1 MDTEGKIDL
10 SRRDFLKGGALLG
23 AATMTASVLGAC
35 SPQDSVDSSV
45 DPDTTEIGQ
54 STVGNATNT
63 FSSYDYSTIRSKSEA
78 GEAGQ
83 YDFKYI
89 NQPLQIGKFELKSRI
104 IKTASSGRE
113 WGQTI
118 DEQNVYHR
126 QLAQGG
132 VGMIV
137 YPVMDW
143 ATKEEDVE
151 YLKPLTAAMHEEGV
165 PFFVQI
171 VGNGGERSS
180 SYDLRAPLGGP
191 IIRDEATK
199 TSFKMESGPNV
210 MLTTEQVQEKVETC
224 AQHARLLQYA
234 GFDGIE
240 FNVAAEHFFDS
251 FLSRFWNRERTDQYG
266 PQSIENRCRILT
278 EIIARTKE
286 LCGDDFPVGVL
297 FNGCEVNVLY
307 PGDDSLTSTID
318 EAREMA
324 KIFEAAGTSHL
335 QIRSAMFGNHT
346 CGFMPDFLFT
356 NGLPDTTYGH
366 FYDIKRWWPEFVA
379 EYGATGAFLDTAAKI
394 KEVVSIPVF
403 PVSMQDLRLIPDLI
417 DNAIGEGKI
426 DAVGMTRRLYADFDY
441 PNKVISGELNDIR
454 PCTNCTHCLH
464 GYCRVNPVWGRIGG
478 EDYPEYAPS
487 PATTPKKVLIAG
499 GGPAGLEAAHIAAER
514 GHDVTLY
521 EKEGTWGGL
530 TKTAINI
537 KGPHEKIQ
545 DYIDWLVRQCE
556 NSGVTMSTGKEV
568 TKEVVE
574 ELSPDVVIIATG
586 GTRTIPSIPGIDNPK
601 VASGYVA
608 DGEKIVVIGGIECE
622 GAQVAIYLAK
632 QGKQVTLIDE
642 LPESVFGWSMPD
654 NISTIQ
660 KPYCQAHGVDILA
673 GVKYGSITDT
683 GVTVTLSHD
692 GIEKTIECDS
702 IVLAFPV
709 SPDSSLLDEI
719 KGSVSEVHAIG
730 DCNEHGL
737 IREAVYAGNL
747 LARKL

>member
-1 MDTEGKIDL
+1 MSIEDKSQL
-10 SRRDFLKGGALLG
+10 SRRDFLKGSVLLG
-23 AATMTASVLGAC
+23 AATMTAPVLAAC
-35 SPQDSVDSSV
+35 SPQNGGSVSAGA
-45 DPDTTEIGQ
+45 DTAGTGPA
-54 STVGNATNT
+54 TAGNATNMY
-63 FSSYDYSTIRSKSEA
+63 SSYDYSSIKSKSAA

-89 NQPLQIGKFELKSRI
+89 NRPLQLGKFKLKSRI

-118 DEQNVYHR
+118 DEQIIYHR
-126 QLAQGG
+126 QLAKGG

-137 YPVMDW
+137 YPIMDW
-143 ATKEEDVE
+143 TTKEEDVE

-165 PFFVQI
+165 PFFAQI

-180 SYDLRAPLGGP
+180 SYDLYAPLGGP
-191 IIRDEATK
+191 IIKDEATK
-199 TSFKMESGPNV
+199 TSFKMDFGPNV
-210 MLTTEQVQEKVETC
+210 MLTTKQVQEKVEAC
-224 AQHARLLQYA
+224 AQHARLLRYA

-240 FNVAAEHFFDS
+240 LNAAAEHFFDS

-266 PQSIENRCRILT
+266 PQSIENRCRVLT
-278 EIIARTKE
+278 EIIARIKE
-286 LCGDDFPVGVL
+286 LCGEDFPVGVL
-297 FNGCEVNVLY
+297 FNGYEVNLLY
-307 PGDDSLTSTID
+307 PGDESLTSTID

-324 KIFEAAGTSHL
+324 RIFEAAGASHL
-335 QIRSAMFGNHT
+335 QVRSAMFGNHT

-379 EYGATGAFLDTAAKI
+379 EYGATGAYLDTAARI
-394 KEVVSIPVF
+394 KEVVSIPVY

-441 PNKVISGELNDIR
+441 PNKIFAGKLNDIR

-478 EDYPEYAPS
+478 KDYAEYTPS
-487 PATTPKKVLIAG
+487 PAATPKKVLIAG

-521 EKEGTWGGL
+521 EKGSTWGGL
-530 TKTAINI
+530 TKIAMAI

-545 DYIDWLVRQCE
+545 DHIDWLVRQCE

-574 ELSPDVVIIATG
+574 ALSPDVVIVATG
-586 GTRTIPSIPGIDNPK
+586 GTRTIPKITGIDNPK
-601 VASGYVA
+601 VASGYIA

-642 LPESVFGWSMPD
+642 LPESVFGWIMPD
-654 NISTIQ
+654 NVSTIQ
-660 KPYCQAHGVDILA
+660 KPWCQVHGVEILA
-673 GVKYGSITDT
+673 GVKYGRITDE

-692 GIEKTIECDS
+692 NIEKTIACDS
-702 IVLAFPV
+702 VVLAFPV

-719 KGSVSEVHAIG
+719 KGSVAEAYAIG

-737 IREAVYAGNL
+737 IREAVYAGNQ